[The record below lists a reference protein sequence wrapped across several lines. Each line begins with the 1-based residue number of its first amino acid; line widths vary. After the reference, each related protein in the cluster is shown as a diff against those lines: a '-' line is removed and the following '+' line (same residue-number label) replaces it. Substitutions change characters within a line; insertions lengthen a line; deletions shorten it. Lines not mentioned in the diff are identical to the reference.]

1 MKLVREILN
10 DLTAVFSLKQWKET
24 FACAKSINKKS
35 FAKTLKLLL
44 PQFLLY
50 YVLFSPAVAVPL
62 YDSLLFHP
70 TRIGPY
76 GAHRLAGVPIE
87 NIYVT
92 CPNKERLHCWYLKN
106 PGAAQVVFISHGN
119 GGNLTTR
126 AELIAL
132 LLNLGLSVFIYDYQG
147 YGKSTG
153 SPSLTKIAE
162 DGNCALNYLLKDKNY
177 KASDV
182 ILLGESLGSGVTCRL
197 STEHESGGII
207 LLSPYYSMQKL
218 ARQKL
223 SWLNLYPDFLF
234 SSPAYDNGKILSQN
248 HAPLLIIHGEKD
260 RLISPSN
267 SHELFAQAIMP
278 KQILWLKNSS
288 HNDIMDKDPEA
299 LKQGIKAFL
308 LAFTPQK

>member
-1 MKLVREILN
+1 MKLVREIFN
-10 DLTAVFSLKQWKET
+10 DLTAVFSIKQWKET
-24 FACAKSINKKS
+24 FASAKSIKKKS

-44 PQFLLY
+44 PQFLIY

-76 GAHRLAGVPIE
+76 SANRLAGVPIE
-87 NIYVT
+87 NIFVT

-106 PGAAQVVFISHGN
+106 PDATQVVFISHGN
-119 GGNLTTR
+119 GGNLTGR
-126 AELIAL
+126 AELMAM

-162 DGNCALNYLLKDKNY
+162 DGNCALNYLLKEKNY
-177 KASDV
+177 KASNV
-182 ILLGESLGSGVTCRL
+182 ILLGESLGTGVTCKL
-197 STEHESGGII
+197 STEYEDAGII

-223 SWLNLYPDFLF
+223 SWLNIYPDFLF
-234 SSPAYDNGKILSQN
+234 TTPAYDNGKILSKH

-260 RLISPSN
+260 RLIPPSN
-267 SHELFAQAIMP
+267 SQELFAQAIMP
-278 KQILWLKNSS
+278 KEILWLKNSG
-288 HNDIMDKDPEA
+288 HNDIMDQDPEA
-299 LKQGIKAFL
+299 LKEGIRAFL
-308 LAFTPQK
+308 LAFRAQK